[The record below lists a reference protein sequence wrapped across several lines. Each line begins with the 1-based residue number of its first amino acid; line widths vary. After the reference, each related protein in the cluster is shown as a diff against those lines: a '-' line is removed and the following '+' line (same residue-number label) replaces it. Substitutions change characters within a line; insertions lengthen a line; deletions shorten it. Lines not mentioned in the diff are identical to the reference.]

1 MKILCV
7 ADEIDPLVHSIRIR
21 ERFGDVDLVL
31 SAGDLPMEYLSYIVS
46 ALNKPLLFVF
56 GNHNLKDLPYFRPGA
71 AGKPAVVHDYR
82 LDYGHDSGATYIGFK
97 SQRESGLIVFG
108 FGGSMRYNNGPNQFT
123 QAQMWTRVLLKVPAL
138 LLNRLLFGRA
148 VDIVLTHAPPKGVHD
163 RPDVCHQG
171 FEAFLWLMRVFK
183 PRYLLHGHI
192 HIYDTREERISRYEG
207 TTVINAYGYH
217 VLDTETDHA

>member
-31 SAGDLPMEYLSYIVS
+31 SAGDLPMDYLSYIVS

-56 GNHNLKDLPYFRPGA
+56 GNHNLKELPYLRPT
-71 AGKPAVVHDYR
+71 AGSKPVAVH
-82 LDYGHDSGATYIGFK
+82 DYGHDSGATYIGFK
-97 SQRESGLIVFG
+97 SRREAGLIVFG

-123 QAQMWTRVLLKVPAL
+123 QAQMWARVLLKVPAL

-148 VDIVLTHAPPKGVHD
+148 VDIVLTHSPPKGVHD
-163 RPDVCHQG
+163 RPDVCHRG
-171 FEAFLWLMRVFK
+171 FAAFLWLMRVWK
-183 PRYLLHGHI
+183 PRYLVHGHI
-192 HIYDTREERISRYEG
+192 HIYDAREERIARYAE
-207 TTVINAYGYH
+207 TTIINTYGYH
-217 VLDTETDHA
+217 VLDTEADHA

>member
-82 LDYGHDSGATYIGFK
+82 LDYG
-97 SQRESGLIVFG
+97 
-108 FGGSMRYNNGPNQFT
+108 
-123 QAQMWTRVLLKVPAL
+123 PA
-138 LLNRLLFGRA
+138 
-148 VDIVLTHAPPKGVHD
+148 
-163 RPDVCHQG
+163 
-171 FEAFLWLMRVFK
+171 
-183 PRYLLHGHI
+183 
-192 HIYDTREERISRYEG
+192 
-207 TTVINAYGYH
+207 
-217 VLDTETDHA
+217 